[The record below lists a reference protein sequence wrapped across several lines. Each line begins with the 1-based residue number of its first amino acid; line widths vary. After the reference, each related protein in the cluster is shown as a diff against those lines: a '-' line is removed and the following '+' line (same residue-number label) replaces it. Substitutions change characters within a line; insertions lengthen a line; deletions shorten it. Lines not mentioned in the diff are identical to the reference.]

1 MDPET
6 FDNRS
11 KIVKDDITAR
21 LKKGDRVSVAAA
33 YFSIYGFQELK
44 RELEECAEFRFI
56 YTEPTYIQATSD
68 KAQREFYIP
77 RLNRER
83 SLYGTEFEIKLRN
96 ELTQRSIAKE
106 CAAWLCRKA
115 RFKSFKSSQS
125 MAPMFVVHGNGD
137 EDSNQSEYAYSPFD
151 GITTKGLGTAPGSS
165 EYTMIFRVGAPMS
178 TTYLQMFDRAW
189 EDADNLED
197 VTDQLIESMETVYT
211 ENSPETVYYLALYN
225 IFSEFLDDISEDNM
239 PNAATGYRDSAIW
252 NKLYDFQRDAAVSI
266 INKLETYSGCILADS
281 VGLGKTFTALAVI
294 KYYESRNRNVL
305 VLCPKKL
312 KDNWLTHRSNQRNNP
327 VASDRMRYDV
337 LFHTDLSRDRG
348 MSATGIDLSLIDWGN
363 YDLVVIDESHNFRNG
378 SASANVSEGEENRYL
393 RLLNRVVRAGV
404 KTKVLMLSA
413 TPVNNRFYDLRNQLA
428 LAYDGDHEEWA
439 KKLGLSN
446 DLDTVFQR
454 SQKAFSAWDR
464 LPVERRT
471 TDELAMLLDF
481 DFYRVLDQ
489 VTVARSRKH
498 IQRHYDMSALGPFPR
513 RNNPISIRAKL
524 TDLPNAINYH
534 EIYEQLDE
542 LTLCVYMPS
551 SYLLPS
557 RASKYASEPG
567 SNLTVVG
574 RESGI
579 KKLMATNLLKRL
591 ESSVHSFRITLAKIR
606 DLVADTD
613 RTIDDFIAGSA
624 AGARVTDVGSTDG
637 LDLDGDDEEEPFFE
651 VGGKTRYEVADLDY
665 VSWQRDLKRDLD
677 TLDLVIHM
685 VDDITPDHDAKL
697 AEIKH
702 RIAGK
707 VRNPVNPG
715 NEKVIVFTAFA
726 DTANYLYNNLA
737 PWVKS
742 ELDLETCM
750 ITGQGNPQ
758 CTIKGAKTDMNLAL
772 TMFSP
777 TSKELDV
784 VMPDERRRID
794 VLIAT
799 DCISEGQ
806 NLQDCDYLVNYD
818 IHWNPVRV
826 IQRFGRIDRIG
837 SKNDAIQLVNF
848 WPDVELDEY
857 IRLKSRVEERMR
869 ATVLTSTGDD
879 DLLNADEKGDLEY
892 REVQL
897 CKMQTENID
906 LEDISSG
913 ASITDLGLNDF
924 RMDLVDY
931 YAKNP
936 GIDSIPHG
944 LHAVAHG
951 EDPGIAFVLRNVN
964 QGVNI
969 EHKNQL
975 HPFYLVYMKDDGSVL
990 HGHLDPKAVL
1000 DEMRLL
1006 CRGED
1011 EPDKDLC
1018 AEFNRETRDG
1028 RDMRAA
1034 SQLLEAA
1041 VSSVV
1046 DAKEE
1051 SDVESFFSEGTTG
1064 FLEGDIEGLDDFEL
1078 ICFLVVR

>member
-1 MDPET
+1 
-6 FDNRS
+6 
-11 KIVKDDITAR
+11 
-21 LKKGDRVSVAAA
+21 
-33 YFSIYGFQELK
+33 
-44 RELEECAEFRFI
+44 
-56 YTEPTYIQATSD
+56 
-68 KAQREFYIP
+68 
-77 RLNRER
+77 
-83 SLYGTEFEIKLRN
+83 
-96 ELTQRSIAKE
+96 
-106 CAAWLCRKA
+106 
-115 RFKSFKSSQS
+115 
-125 MAPMFVVHGNGD
+125 
-137 EDSNQSEYAYSPFD
+137 
-151 GITTKGLGTAPGSS
+151 
-165 EYTMIFRVGAPMS
+165 
-178 TTYLQMFDRAW
+178 
-189 EDADNLED
+189 
-197 VTDQLIESMETVYT
+197 
-211 ENSPETVYYLALYN
+211 
-225 IFSEFLDDISEDNM
+225 
-239 PNAATGYRDSAIW
+239 
-252 NKLYDFQRDAAVSI
+252 VSI
-266 INKLETYSGCILADS
+266 VNKLETYSGCILADS

-312 KDNWLTHRSNQRNNP
+312 EDNWLTYRSNQRNNP
-327 VASDRMRYDV
+327 VASDRLRYDV
-337 LFHTDLSRDRG
+337 LFHTDLSRDHG
-348 MSATGIDLSLIDWGN
+348 MSTTGIDLSLIDWGN

-378 SASANVSEGEENRYL
+378 SASANISEGEENRYL

-428 LAYDGDHEEWA
+428 LAYDGDQEKWEG
-439 KKLGLSN
+439 KLGLTN

-454 SQKAFSAWDR
+454 AQKAFNAWDR
-464 LPVERRT
+464 LPVEQRT
-471 TDELAMLLDF
+471 TDELARMLDF

-498 IQRHYDMSALGPFPR
+498 IQRHYDMNALGPFPE
-513 RNNPISIRAKL
+513 RNDPVSIRARL
-524 TDLPNAINYH
+524 TDLPDAINYH

-551 SYLLPS
+551 AYLLPS
-557 RASKYASEPG
+557 RAAKYATETG
-567 SNLTVVG
+567 DNLTVEG

-606 DLVADTD
+606 ALVADTSKV
-613 RTIDDFIAGSA
+613 IDDFVAGRA
-624 AGARVTDVGSTDG
+624 AGASVTDVGSSEG

-665 VSWQRDLKRDLD
+665 VSWQRDLERDLE
-677 TLDLVIHM
+677 TLDLLIDM
-685 VDDITPDHDAKL
+685 VGDITPEHDSKL
-697 AEIKH
+697 AELKG

-707 VRNPVNPG
+707 AGNPINPG
-715 NEKVIVFTAFA
+715 NRKVIVFTAFA
-726 DTANYLYNNLA
+726 DTASYLYDNLA
-737 PWVKS
+737 SWIKN
-742 ELDLETCM
+742 ELGLETCM
-750 ITGQGNPQ
+750 VTGADSPK
-758 CTIKGAKTDMNLAL
+758 CTIKGAPSDMNRML

-777 TSKELDV
+777 VSKELDV
-784 VMPDERRRID
+784 VMPDEQRRID

-806 NLQDCDYLVNYD
+806 NLQDCDYVVNYD

-837 SKNDAIQLVNF
+837 SRNDVIQLVNF

-879 DLLNADEKGDLEY
+879 DLLNANEKGDLEY
-892 REVQL
+892 RKVQL
-897 CKMQTENID
+897 RMMMTENID
-906 LEDISSG
+906 LEDVSSG

-931 YAKNP
+931 YEKNP

-944 LHAVAHG
+944 LHAVVRG
-951 EDPGIAFVLRNVN
+951 EDPGVAFVLRNVN

-969 EHKNQL
+969 EHRNQL
-975 HPFYLVYMKDDGSVL
+975 HTFYLVYMRDDGSVL

-1006 CRGED
+1006 CRGKG
-1011 EPDKDLC
+1011 EPDRDLC

-1028 RDMRAA
+1028 RNMRAA
-1034 SQLLEAA
+1034 SELLEAA
-1041 VSSVV
+1041 VSSIV

-1051 SDVESFFSEGTTG
+1051 SDVDSFFSSGTTG
-1064 FLEGDIEGLDDFEL
+1064 FLEDDIEGLDDFEL

>member
-1 MDPET
+1 MDYET

-11 KIVKDDITAR
+11 KILKDDIAAR
-21 LKKGDRVSVAAA
+21 LRKGDRVSVAAA
-33 YFSIYGFQELK
+33 YFSIYGFQELR
-44 RELEECAEFRFI
+44 RELKACEEFRFI
-56 YTEPTYIQATSD
+56 YTEPTYIQETSD

-83 SLYGTEFEIKLRN
+83 SLYGTEFEIRLRN

-106 CAAWLCRKA
+106 CAAWVRRKA
-115 RFKSFKSSQS
+115 RFKSFKSSQG
-125 MAPMFVVHGNGD
+125 MQPVFGVRGD
-137 EDSNQSEYAYSPFD
+137 GDADGEQGEYVYFPFD
-151 GITTKGLGTAPGSS
+151 GLTTRGLGTAPGSS
-165 EYTMIFRVGAPMS
+165 EYAMVTRTGAPMS
-178 TTYLQMFDRAW
+178 TAFLQTFDRAW
-189 EDADNLED
+189 DDAEHLED
-197 VTDQLIESMETVYT
+197 VTDQMVESMETVYA
-211 ENSPETVYYLALYN
+211 ENSPETIYYLALYN

-239 PNAATGYRDSAIW
+239 PNAGTGYRDSAIW

-294 KYYESRNRNVL
+294 KYYESRNRTVL

-312 KDNWLTHRSNQRNNP
+312 KDNWLTYRSNQRNNP
-327 VASDRMRYDV
+327 VASDRLRYDV
-337 LFHTDLSRDRG
+337 LFHTDLSRDHG

-378 SASANVSEGEENRYL
+378 SASANVGEGEENRYL
-393 RLLNRVVRAGV
+393 KLLNRVVRAGV

-428 LAYDGDHEEWA
+428 LAYDGDQDEWA
-439 KKLGLSN
+439 RRLGLSY

-454 SQKAFSAWDR
+454 AQKAFNAWDK
-464 LPVERRT
+464 LSVEHRT
-471 TDELAMLLDF
+471 TDELAKLLDF

-498 IQRHYDMSALGPFPR
+498 IQRHYDMAALGPFPR
-513 RNNPISIRAKL
+513 RNDPISIRAKL
-524 TDLPNAINYH
+524 TDLPDAINYH
-534 EIYEQLDE
+534 EIYGQLDA
-542 LTLCVYMPS
+542 LSLCVYMPS

-557 RASKYASEPG
+557 RAAKYALKDG
-567 SNLTVVG
+567 NLTVAG

-591 ESSVHSFRITLAKIR
+591 ESSVHSFRITLGKIR
-606 DLVADTD
+606 DLVAATD
-613 RTIDDFIAGSA
+613 RTIDDFVAGRA
-624 AGARVTDVGSTDG
+624 AGASVADIGAPDG
-637 LDLDGDDEEEPFFE
+637 LDLDIDDGEEPLFE

-665 VSWQRDLKRDLD
+665 VSWQRDLERDLE
-677 TLDLVIHM
+677 TLDLLISM
-685 VDDITPDHDAKL
+685 VDDITPEHDSKL
-697 AEIKH
+697 AELKD
-702 RIAGK
+702 RIANK
-707 VRNPVNPG
+707 VRSPLNPSNQ
-715 NEKVIVFTAFA
+715 KVIVFTAFA
-726 DTANYLYNNLA
+726 DTANYLFENLA
-737 PWVKS
+737 PWIKS
-742 ELDLETCM
+742 ELGLNTCM
-750 ITGQGNPQ
+750 ITGQGNPK
-758 CTIKGAKTDMNLAL
+758 CTIQGAPTDMNLVL

-777 TSKELDV
+777 VSKELDV
-784 VMPDERRRID
+784 VMPGEERRID

-837 SKNDAIQLVNF
+837 SRNDVIQLVNF

-897 CKMQTENID
+897 RKMQTENID
-906 LEDISSG
+906 LEDVSGG

-931 YAKNP
+931 YEKNP
-936 GIDSIPHG
+936 GIDAMPHG
-944 LHAVAHG
+944 LHAVVCG
-951 EDPGIAFVLRNVN
+951 EEPGMVFVLRNVN

-969 EHKNQL
+969 EHRNQL
-975 HPFYLVYMKDDGSVL
+975 HPFYLVYVKDDGSVL
-990 HGHLDPKAVL
+990 HGHLDPKGVL

-1006 CRGED
+1006 CRGKSA
-1011 EPDKDLC
+1011 PDRGLC
-1018 AEFNRETRDG
+1018 AQFNRETHDG
-1028 RDMRAA
+1028 RDMKVGSR
-1034 SQLLEAA
+1034 LLEAA
-1041 VSSVV
+1041 VASIV

-1051 SDVESFFSEGTTG
+1051 SDVDSFFSEGTTG
-1064 FLEGDIEGLDDFEL
+1064 FLEGDVEGLDDFEL